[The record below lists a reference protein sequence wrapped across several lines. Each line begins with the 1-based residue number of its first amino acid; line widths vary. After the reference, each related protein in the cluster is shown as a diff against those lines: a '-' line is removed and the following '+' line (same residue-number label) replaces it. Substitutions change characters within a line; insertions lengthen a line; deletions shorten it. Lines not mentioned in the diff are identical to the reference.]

1 MGLFEMGNNKINYKQ
16 IKNKKDSNGM
26 IKSNNLLIPGY
37 VIYSRLNY
45 INVSIN
51 DNRAR
56 MAEWLTQL
64 IDTGCPSGFVG
75 SIPTPGAENLNLL
88 NY

>member
-1 MGLFEMGNNKINYKQ
+1 MVKESEY
-16 IKNKKDSNGM
+16 KKDSNGM
-26 IKSNNLLIPGY
+26 VKSNNLLIPSY
-37 VIYSRLNY
+37 VIYNRLNY

-75 SIPTPGAENLNLL
+75 SIPTPGAANFNFIGVFKK
-88 NY
+88 